1 MFEYI
6 FENKEYER
14 AVRDLKSTLF
24 DIVASENSK
33 LSIIEAKVDS
43 EMNTER
49 KEELEKLC
57 EQQNACLKRVLEIS
71 GELSDSL
78 MTLDSYSRE
87 LNKLEDKN
95 IAEMIANI
103 GNKQVE
109 KAYQADISKAT
120 QQKDDL
126 VQEMIQTASEL
137 NREGYPKED
146 IIGNIKT
153 VQQGIKAEE
162 TTDDVKKIEV
172 EIPQDRVETET
183 SEENEEE
190 FEPEEARE
198 GVTPEEDSTNVEVSE
213 DVAEM
218 VPAADFI
225 ATDSQEAEEEA
236 YLADVDS
243 SVEVSEGVSEGK
255 TEEELVAPAVVLEP
269 FSIDKNLEKV
279 ADQIAVPV
287 INQTN
292 SYEADTMENS
302 NGEFEKEEG
311 YNDDA
316 ELVSEDVSKIE
327 LPVIEE
333 VQTVE
338 PVGNIQTVSAPTKTP
353 TIEDVEKIVEKQE
366 EVAAE
371 NQELVKEADAGII
384 QKLKFMKA
392 NANVTRA
399 ILTAKKQITNLRKSK
414 ETMKALCNARRK
426 ISDISIAEGTVKK
439 IDEAIEE
446 NKVIEQ
452 QLIDNGLLEPTIV
465 DRQKQ
470 IEEMLEKANVLY
482 KEGKVEE
489 AKVMYDQISALN
501 KEIQIRNTIAK

>member
-33 LSIIEAKVDS
+33 LSVIEAKVDS

-78 MTLDSYSRE
+78 MKLDSYSRE

-109 KAYQADISKAT
+109 KAYQTDISRAT

-137 NREGYPKED
+137 NSEGYPQED

-172 EIPQDRVETET
+172 EIPQDRVETEA
-183 SEENEEE
+183 SEEDEEE
-190 FEPEEARE
+190 FESEEARKN
-198 GVTPEEDSTNVEVSE
+198 VTPEEDSTNVEVSE

-218 VPAADFI
+218 VPAADFAI
-225 ATDSQEAEEEA
+225 TDSQEAEEEA
-236 YLADVDS
+236 DLADVDS

-269 FSIDKNLEKV
+269 FSIAKNLEKV
-279 ADQIAVPV
+279 ADQIAAPIVE
-287 INQTN
+287 QTK
-292 SYEADTMENS
+292 SDE
-302 NGEFEKEEG
+302 
-311 YNDDA
+311 A
-316 ELVSEDVSKIE
+316 ELVSENVSQIE

-333 VQTVE
+333 IQPVE

-353 TIEDVEKIVEKQE
+353 TIEDVEKIVDKQE

-371 NQELVKEADAGII
+371 NQKLVKETDAGII
-384 QKLKFMKA
+384 QKLKFMKV

-482 KEGKVEE
+482 KEGKVAE

-501 KEIQIRNTIAK
+501 KEIQNRNTIAK